1 MRSQIKRVA
10 IKCDVWMKYYQQP
23 ILTDTAV
30 MKTLDE
36 FGVSKLEVGSNE
48 NKQTRYF
55 FLSQMRCTV
64 HHPWLDP

>member
-1 MRSQIKRVA
+1 
-10 IKCDVWMKYYQQP
+10 MKYYQQP

-48 NKQTRYF
+48 NKQSSLHMPTKCQ
-55 FLSQMRCTV
+55 S
-64 HHPWLDP
+64 LDMIS